1 MSSPTDYPHSPQ
13 PHQRQNGVQLWS
25 FLVRLSVQR
34 HRLLIWSIAAPL
46 VMAAAPMGI
55 FAYAQW
61 SSPASQRPSH
71 ITSDTGL
78 GASSQ
83 PADQFMRSVVTQDGT
98 LGWRQL
104 CPSLQTVLPPN
115 TMVQQANVQRAD
127 LAQQNVRL
135 TAAPVGTRLQK
146 DGGITHVYV
155 VTAHWPN
162 GATQTRTFNVLTQPS
177 GCVED
182 VQSS

>member
-1 MSSPTDYPHSPQ
+1 VSSPTDYLHSPQ
-13 PHQRQNGVQLWS
+13 HHQRQHG
-25 FLVRLSVQR
+25 VQR
-34 HRLLIWSIAAPL
+34 HRLLIWSIVAPL

-71 ITSDTGL
+71 IALDTGL

-83 PADQFMRSVVTQDGT
+83 PADQFMRSIVTQDGT

-104 CPSLQTVLPPN
+104 CPSLQTVLPLN
-115 TMVQQANVQRAD
+115 TMVQQANVQRAG
-127 LAQQNVRL
+127 LAQQSVRL
-135 TAAPVGTRLQK
+135 TVAPVGTRPQK
-146 DGGITHVYV
+146 DGGVTHEYV

-162 GATQTRTFNVLTQPS
+162 GAIQTRTYNVLTQPS

-182 VQSS
+182 VEPS

>member
-1 MSSPTDYPHSPQ
+1 MSSPIDYPHSVQ
-13 PHQRQNGVQLWS
+13 HHQRQNRIHLWRC
-25 FLVRLSVQR
+25 LVRRAVQR
-34 HRLLIWSIAAPL
+34 HRLLIWSIVAPL

-55 FAYAQW
+55 FAYAQR
-61 SSPASQRPSH
+61 SSPAPQRPSH
-71 ITSDTGL
+71 ITSDRGP

-104 CPSLQTVLPPN
+104 CPTLQTVLPLN
-115 TMVQQANVQRAD
+115 TLVQQANVQRAD
-127 LAQQNVRL
+127 LAQQGVRL
-135 TAAPVGTRLQK
+135 TVAPVGTRPQK
-146 DGGITHVYV
+146 DGGVTHGYV

-162 GATQTRTFNVLTQPS
+162 GATQTRTYNVRTQPS